1 MATLTYNPAD
11 PEAAEFTEEEQEAL
25 KVGESL
31 EEQQNELLAGK
42 FKDAEDLEKGY
53 IELQKKLGD
62 NKPEAVEE
70 EVTEKE
76 DDTDEPVDI
85 LDRLWNEA
93 GSKNVSEETI
103 QELSETDPRELA
115 QLYLEYRNNN
125 QGGESVELSEDN
137 ISRLQDSVGGEEAY
151 NGMLEWAGQAL
162 KQGEVDMFDTVMQ
175 RGDPLACFFAIQALN
190 YRYMDATG
198 VEGEMLTGTAAP
210 NKANAYRSQA
220 EVVEAMQDPRYEKD
234 PAYRQDV
241 YDKLERSPNL
251 QY

>member
-62 NKPEAVEE
+62 NKPEDVEE
-70 EVTEKE
+70 EVTEE
-76 DDTDEPVDI
+76 DETDEPVDI
-85 LDRLWNEA
+85 LDRLWHEA
-93 GSKNVSEETI
+93 GSRNVSEETVK
-103 QELSETDPRELA
+103 ELFETDPRELA
-115 QLYLEYRNNN
+115 KSYLDYRNNN
-125 QGGESVELSEDN
+125 QNGGAAELSEDS
-137 ISRLQDSVGGEEAY
+137 IHSLQGSVGGEEAY
-151 NGMLEWAGQAL
+151 NGMLEWAGQSL
-162 KQGEVDMFDTVMQ
+162 RQGEMDMFDAVMQ
-175 RGDPLACFFAIQALN
+175 RGDPLSCFFAIQALN

-210 NKANAYRSQA
+210 NKADAYRSQA